1 MRQPFKV
8 NYAGA
13 IYGTILSMAVIAG
26 LSVDAD
32 LNPVLIAI
40 WSAATAVVFW
50 LAHVY
55 SHYVTSDQ
63 VYAPGSTKLLKEA
76 MRRDWPMVQ
85 GSLVPAAALLLAPL
99 GLVSD
104 QAASYVAVGAGV
116 LVLFF
121 AGLVVG
127 RREDLSFSK
136 VLLTGSINA
145 TIGLAIVALKVFV
158 H

>member
-1 MRQPFKV
+1 MNRPFKR

-32 LNPVLIAI
+32 IRPVIIAI
-40 WSAATAVVFW
+40 WAAVTALVFW
-50 LAHVY
+50 IAHVY

-63 VYAPGSTKLLKEA
+63 VYTAGSMRYLRQA
-76 MRRDWPMVQ
+76 MRYDWPMVQ
-85 GSLVPAAALLLAPL
+85 GSLIPALALLLAPL
-99 GLVSD
+99 VGFSD
-104 QAASYVAVGAGV
+104 SDTIYVAVGIGV
-116 LVLFF
+116 LVLFG
-121 AGLVVG
+121 AGLLVG
-127 RREDLSFSK
+127 RRQRLG
-136 VLLTGSINA
+136 VGRALLTGSINA